1 MNVSQ
6 PAIHL
11 NDVRVLRGERWIIDG
26 VTLTIPVGACAALL
40 GPNGCGKSTLMRI
53 ASGYLWASRGT
64 THVLGE
70 TLGEVDVPT
79 LRRSIRLVQSTGD
92 GEPAP
97 EATAVEVVLTGYFG
111 TAWLFDPVT
120 AVMRNAATMELTRVG
135 LAHVADHAFA
145 TLSMGEKMRCLI
157 ARALVVRPR
166 LLLLD
171 EPTAGL
177 DLVGRE
183 QVLATIA
190 SLHERDKELTIVL
203 TTHHLE
209 ELPTT
214 TSQVVLMS
222 QGLIVADG
230 PPEEVLVEG
239 KLSKAYGVAVSV
251 VRSQGRYFATAKLQV
266 GQADLAR

>member
-1 MNVSQ
+1 MNLSQ
-6 PAIHL
+6 PAISL
-11 NDVRVLRGERWIIDG
+11 NDVRVLRGDRWIIDG
-26 VTLTIPVGACAALL
+26 VSVEIPVGACAALL

-53 ASGYLWASRGT
+53 ASGYLWASRGSV
-64 THVLGE
+64 HVLGE
-70 TLGEVDVPT
+70 TLGDVDVAM
-79 LRRSIRLVQSTGD
+79 LRRSIRLVQTTGD
-92 GEPAP
+92 AEPAP
-97 EATAVEVVLTGYFG
+97 EATATEVVLTGYFG
-111 TAWLFDPVT
+111 TAWLFDKVT
-120 AVMRNAATMELTRVG
+120 DAMRVAAIAELRRVG
-135 LAHVADHAFA
+135 LNHVADHEYG

-157 ARALVVRPR
+157 ARALVVCPR

-222 QGLIVADG
+222 NGKIVADG
-230 PPEEVLVEG
+230 SPGVVLVEG
-239 KLSKAYGVAVSV
+239 TLSKAYGVAVSV
-251 VRSQGRYFATAKLQV
+251 TRVEGRYFATAKLDV
-266 GQADLAR
+266 NDTDLAG